1 MDWPRYFAAV
11 LRYRWLVAALTAIG
25 TFAGILASSL
35 IPTEYQARATVAV
48 DTAGE
53 AALVSGP
60 IRASA
65 LLEPEAWV
73 SGLASYGI
81 IQGILVDSAVT
92 GPGLSAEELASN
104 FEADVDA
111 GDSVVRLTL
120 ADEDPE
126 RVAAVLNEATSR
138 FIDLALELKIENQ
151 RELAEDL
158 ARRRAYA
165 TEALRQTEAVLV
177 ESRRVIQ
184 ASPAELAARRTL
196 RLEAA
201 QDTAVA
207 SFYNRRV
214 ELEQVTRDR
223 ETLDALLEASRDSGL
238 EVAPVQVIAWARGSS
253 ELTAALEDMFA
264 KQAELRALRN
274 HYTDEHPRVQQLV
287 DELAVLERPEV
298 PRLTWVLFR
307 MLRAR
312 ESEMFEQLAA
322 AAAELRATPRRVIEE
337 ARLERQVQVFEDFS
351 AELQRRYVE
360 AMSAA
365 DSSSSALSVVE
376 LAVVPRWPVS
386 RTRKINLIL
395 LAFVGCLAIGA
406 AGAVVLDRLDPLLH
420 DPAQVARELGVGVLG
435 TVPRLELR
443 NRELRGMAVEQV
455 VEAFSIIRPNLC
467 AAYAK
472 HGSILVAVS
481 SFAPRDGKTLVV
493 CNLALAF
500 AHMGRQTVVVDAAG
514 RRSTLHKRLDCKHGP
529 GLTEYLAG
537 EASWEEVIQ
546 LTKFDSVD
554 LIARGARS
562 PAGLKPLP
570 ASSMSGLLGLLRTI
584 YDVVLVEGLPLS
596 YGRDALALGRLAGD
610 VLLVLRADA
619 TDLGMLEARLEL
631 IEPMPIRLVGAVLN
645 RARGAD
651 HS

>member
-1 MDWPRYFAAV
+1 V

-65 LLEPEAWV
+65 LLEPEVWV

-138 FIDLALELKIENQ
+138 FINLALELKIENL

-238 EVAPVQVIAWARGSS
+238 EVAPVQVI
-253 ELTAALEDMFA
+253 
-264 KQAELRALRN
+264 
-274 HYTDEHPRVQQLV
+274 YTDEHPRVQQLV

-312 ESEMFEQLAA
+312 ESALFEELTSAS
-322 AAAELRATPRRVIEE
+322 AELKATPRRVIEE
-337 ARLERQVQVFEDFS
+337 ARLERQVQALEDLS
-351 AELQRRYVE
+351 AMLQRRYVE
-360 AMSAA
+360 AVSAA
-365 DSSSSALSVVE
+365 DSSSSALSIVE
-376 LAVVPRWPVS
+376 PAVAPRWPIS

-443 NRELRGMAVEQV
+443 NRKLRGMAVEQV
-455 VEAFSIIRPNLC
+455 VDAFSTIRPNLC

-619 TDLGMLEARLEL
+619 TDLGTRRTSACWKPGSSSSSRCRFVWWARY
-631 IEPMPIRLVGAVLN
+631 
-645 RARGAD
+645 
-651 HS
+651 

>member
-1 MDWPRYFAAV
+1 
-11 LRYRWLVAALTAIG
+11 
-25 TFAGILASSL
+25 
-35 IPTEYQARATVAV
+35 
-48 DTAGE
+48 
-53 AALVSGP
+53 
-60 IRASA
+60 
-65 LLEPEAWV
+65 
-73 SGLASYGI
+73 
-81 IQGILVDSAVT
+81 
-92 GPGLSAEELASN
+92 
-104 FEADVDA
+104 
-111 GDSVVRLTL
+111 
-120 ADEDPE
+120 
-126 RVAAVLNEATSR
+126 
-138 FIDLALELKIENQ
+138 
-151 RELAEDL
+151 
-158 ARRRAYA
+158 
-165 TEALRQTEAVLV
+165 
-177 ESRRVIQ
+177 
-184 ASPAELAARRTL
+184 
-196 RLEAA
+196 
-201 QDTAVA
+201 
-207 SFYNRRV
+207 
-214 ELEQVTRDR
+214 
-223 ETLDALLEASRDSGL
+223 LDALLEASRDSGL

-264 KQAELRALRN
+264 KQAELRVLRN

-443 NRELRGMAVEQV
+443 NRNLRGMAVEQV
-455 VEAFSIIRPNLC
+455 VDAFSTIRPNLC

-514 RRSTLHKRLDCKHGP
+514 RRSTLHKRLDCEHGP

-537 EASWEEVIQ
+537 EASWEEVGRP
-546 LTKFDSVD
+546 K
-554 LIARGARS
+554 
-562 PAGLKPLP
+562 
-570 ASSMSGLLGLLRTI
+570 ASSSVLDVGTAGPAADDIRRRLGRRTAAFLWTRCLGSRKTSGRRALGAQ
-584 YDVVLVEGLPLS
+584 G
-596 YGRDALALGRLAGD
+596 GRDGPRHAGSQARAH
-610 VLLVLRADA
+610 RADA
-619 TDLGMLEARLEL
+619 DSFGGRGTESRSRCRPQL
-631 IEPMPIRLVGAVLN
+631 IR
-645 RARGAD
+645 RG
-651 HS
+651 SQSCG